1 MISAIALTATGVF
14 INFLVEKK
22 TLRDKIKDG
31 FMGLIGKL
39 KKENQD
45 RKDIINPQ
53 WSGLLS
59 DMD

>member
-53 WSGLLS
+53 
-59 DMD
+59 